1 LTARAHTTWAL
12 RRVRRADGAPRST
25 VRPRL
30 WTGPRS
36 AVIAAIVGVGLPFVV
51 AVLVPHDVNRMNVAM
66 VPMLFGVLF
75 AALVGG
81 LVVGVVAALVSA
93 AVLMYWY
100 FPPRGD
106 FAVDRG
112 LDLVSLS
119 LFLLIALA
127 FVVVLDLLVIR
138 ATREAEQRVRSDAA
152 LESEQ
157 RITREL
163 QLAILP
169 AVLPRVPGVEV
180 AARYVG
186 ATDGRRAGGDWYAV
200 VPVGCDGMAL
210 AIGDV
215 AGHGVSATAVM
226 AQMRHALR
234 AFATLDPDP
243 TRVLERLN
251 QLLLFSNPDALV
263 SVVYGVL
270 DVPNRRWHQANA
282 GHCLPAIRDPDAT
295 VRFVDV
301 GHGPMLGLA
310 PDVRFPSGSVSLSSG
325 SALALYTDG
334 LIERLGE
341 MLDVGMERLAA
352 ALRSSSDDPDSMCD
366 AVLDDLDASE
376 SNDDVALVVA
386 NVE

>member
-1 LTARAHTTWAL
+1 MATPS
-12 RRVRRADGAPRST
+12 VRRRM
-25 VRPRL
+25 

-36 AVIAAIVGVGLPFVV
+36 ALLGLVVGVGLPFVV
-51 AVLVPHDVNRMNVAM
+51 AALVPHDVHRMNIAM
-66 VPMLFGVLF
+66 VPMLFGVVI

-81 LVVGVVAALVSA
+81 LIVGVLACVASA
-93 AVLMYWY
+93 AVLSYWY
-100 FPPRGD
+100 FPPRGE

-112 LDLVSLS
+112 LDLLS
-119 LFLLIALA
+119 LGMFVLIALA
-127 FVVVLDLLVIR
+127 FVVVLDRLVVR
-138 ATREAEQRVRSDAA
+138 ATRETEQRVRSEAA

-180 AARYVG
+180 ATRYVG

-215 AGHGVSATAVM
+215 AGHGVGATAVM

-234 AFATLDPDP
+234 AFATIDPDP
-243 TRVLERLN
+243 SRVLERLN
-251 QLLLFSNPDALV
+251 QLLLFSSPDALV

-295 VRFVDV
+295 VRFVEV
-301 GHGPMLGLA
+301 GNGPMLGLA
-310 PDVRFPSGSVSLSSG
+310 RDVRFPSGSVTLDRG
-325 SALALYTDG
+325 SVLALYTDG
-334 LIERLGE
+334 LIERRGE
-341 MLDVGMERLAA
+341 MLDIGMERLAA
-352 ALRSSSDDPDSMCD
+352 SLRTAPEHPDSMCD
-366 AVLDDLDASE
+366 AILDDLDARESE
-376 SNDDVALVVA
+376 DDVALVLA
-386 NVE
+386 NLNLE